1 MRGCCNATPW
11 RIHELSCNGRNAANA
26 RRANAI
32 AGDTVKVTLTAAQ
45 DSNAP
50 APMQTHTV
58 TLREVA
64 TGYAVVSFTAA
75 ELEAVIPRLRRY
87 AHALARHPVRPDDLV
102 QDTLERAWAHRR
114 QWRPNTDLRSWLFTI
129 LHNTFVSEL
138 RRFRVRG
145 YDADPLDDTGRAANE
160 PIDESV
166 KSQDGAMLDIERALT
181 ALPIEQRAVVL
192 LVGLEDLSYREAAD
206 VLAIPVGTVMSR
218 LSRGRARLRE
228 LMEGAT
234 PAERPATSPSGE
246 SGASLRVV
254 RRPP

>member
-1 MRGCCNATPW
+1 M
-11 RIHELSCNGRNAANA
+11 
-26 RRANAI
+26 
-32 AGDTVKVTLTAAQ
+32 
-45 DSNAP
+45 
-50 APMQTHTV
+50 
-58 TLREVA
+58 
-64 TGYAVVSFTAA
+64 SFTAA
-75 ELEAVIPRLRRY
+75 ELEALIPRLRRY

-114 QWRPNTDLRSWLFTI
+114 QWQPNTELRAWLFTI

-145 YDADPLDDTGRAANE
+145 YDTDPLDDTGRAANA

-181 ALPIEQRAVVL
+181 ALPVEQRAVVL

-206 VLAIPVGTVMSR
+206 VLSIPVGTVMSR

-228 LMEGAT
+228 LMEGA
-234 PAERPATSPSGE
+234 PPPQRATISPGGE
-246 SGASLRVV
+246 GVAPLRVV
-254 RRPP
+254 RRPPP